1 MDRAQRRLMLEA
13 LALCKLP
20 LEKVWLHYCGNG
32 GHLGEAQVGLFLQGA
47 APMGELERD
56 ILAHAIN
63 EMLWDRR
70 LPSLVPYA
78 SSPVTDRE
86 ASAGPG
92 TSAAAAWLLTDGEA
106 ETERLR
112 SLAATG
118 LMHSGPAPLLD
129 ALVAEARGAFGV
141 SSASVSLVGA
151 GYQHLKASVGSLQW
165 DLPRREAFCDE
176 AIRTADPLVIPDT
189 HTDNRFS
196 DHPLVVDE
204 PHLRF
209 YAAHPLRGP
218 GGWNIGTFC
227 LLDRRAHAFPGEE
240 RRSFRAFARRAQQE
254 IGRSRH
260 AEEAWRRS
268 AESN

>member
-1 MDRAQRRLMLEA
+1 MDPVQRRLMLEA
-13 LALCKLP
+13 LALCNLP
-20 LEKVWLHYCGNG
+20 LDKVWLHYCGNG
-32 GHLGEAQVGLFLQGA
+32 GHLCEAQVDLFLKGA

-70 LPSLVPYA
+70 LPSLVPYV
-78 SSPVTDRE
+78 SSPATDRE
-86 ASAGPG
+86 ASNGPG
-92 TSAAAAWLLTDGEA
+92 VSAAAAWLLTDGEA
-106 ETERLR
+106 EAERLR
-112 SLAATG
+112 SLTASG

-129 ALVAEARGAFGV
+129 ALVAEARETFGV
-141 SSASVSLVGA
+141 SSASVSLIGA
-151 GYQHLKASVGSLQW
+151 DRQYLKASVGPLRQH
-165 DLPRREAFCDE
+165 LPRREAFCDE
-176 AIRTADPLVIPDT
+176 AIRTADPLVILDT
-189 HTDNRFS
+189 HSDDRYN

-204 PHLRF
+204 PYLRF

-227 LLDRRAHAFPGEE
+227 ILDQRPHAFSGEK
-240 RRSFRAFARRAQQE
+240 RRSFRSFAHRVQQE

-260 AEEAWRRS
+260 AEEARRRS